1 MPPEDASL
9 IRRWR
14 EAAARADA
22 LTNAEAL
29 ADAAAGS
36 ALAREA
42 TRARDV
48 LGGLDDEIRRRAD
61 ELAAVLNP
69 SAEPMDADEVS
80 HALPPRTA
88 LLTWVHVDDDVLAFA
103 LPAGRGPRCHHT
115 SMDADDLTAMLNGFA
130 RACRDGAPW
139 QDAAADVAR
148 LLIAPFASEIG
159 DADAVLVVPFLVG
172 HRVPVHLLPL
182 DGELLGAH
190 RTVSYLPA
198 TSIIRNLAG
207 RPAAGLAA
215 ASRFIVGN
223 PTQMAWTPPGGTPV
237 AYPPLGFAETEARM
251 ITRPGDVSLIGP
263 AATKANVVTD
273 IARHRVVHF
282 ASHAHV
288 TADAPQLSAV
298 LLADGDTLS
307 VADLMGTGLPADL
320 VVLSACDTGTGT
332 LTEGDEV
339 VGLTR
344 GLFAAGAR
352 QAVVSLWPANDL
364 ATCLLMRR
372 FYAGLAGATAAE
384 SLRRAC
390 QELAALDL
398 DQQVDELMAL
408 QAELADQETPE
419 PVLEKIERAAA
430 MRRGSDA
437 SEAASVFTHPRVWAP
452 FVHLGLP

>member
-1 MPPEDASL
+1 M
-9 IRRWR
+9 
-14 EAAARADA
+14 
-22 LTNAEAL
+22 
-29 ADAAAGS
+29 
-36 ALAREA
+36 
-42 TRARDV
+42 
-48 LGGLDDEIRRRAD
+48 
-61 ELAAVLNP
+61 
-69 SAEPMDADEVS
+69 
-80 HALPPRTA
+80 
-88 LLTWVHVDDDVLAFA
+88 TWVHVDDDLLAFA
-103 LPAGRGPRCHHT
+103 LPAGRGPRCHQH
-115 SMDADDLTAMLNGFA
+115 SIDADDLTAMLNGFA

-148 LLIAPFASEIG
+148 LLIAPFATEIG
-159 DADAVLVVPFLVG
+159 DADGVVVVPFLVG
-172 HRVPVHLLPL
+172 HRLPFISCRF
-182 DGELLGAH
+182 DGELLGAR
-190 RTVSYLPA
+190 RTVSVPA
-198 TSIIRNLAG
+198 RHEHHPEPG
-207 RPAAGLAA
+207 RPARGRPGRGRAVHRRESDSDGLDTARRHAGGATLRWDSPRPRPA
-215 ASRFIVGN
+215 
-223 PTQMAWTPPGGTPV
+223 
-237 AYPPLGFAETEARM
+237 M
-251 ITRPGDVSLIGP
+251 ITRPGDVCLIGP
-263 AATKANVVTD
+263 AATKANVVTE

-298 LLADGDTLS
+298 LLAGGDTLS

-372 FYAGLAGATAAE
+372 FYAGLAEATAAE

-437 SEAASVFTHPRVWAP
+437 SEAASIFTHPRVWAP